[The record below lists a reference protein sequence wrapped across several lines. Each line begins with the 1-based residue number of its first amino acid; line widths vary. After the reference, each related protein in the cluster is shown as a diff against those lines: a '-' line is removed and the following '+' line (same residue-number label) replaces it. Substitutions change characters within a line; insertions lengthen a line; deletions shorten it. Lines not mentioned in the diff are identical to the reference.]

1 MSHDN
6 HEDLH
11 QWVSFEDPH
20 EERTWVLDVTFLTSN
35 WMCIFGNGCKG
46 VLTEDATDLQQG
58 CCSYGAHFVDEADR
72 VRVEEHAQLL
82 GDDEWQFASIARKRG
97 GATKLNRSGER
108 VTRMV
113 DDACIF
119 LNRPG
124 FAKGPGCALHQAA
137 NARGES
143 YLPWKPE
150 VCWQL
155 PLRREDDTDAHGHV
169 TSTVREWKRRD
180 WGEGGKEFHW
190 WCTSDPE
197 AFIAADPVYVRLE
210 EELVELT
217 SQETYDQLVA
227 YIMEIEVAAREH
239 RRVAFLPHPASR
251 RPPNGA

>member
-1 MSHDN
+1 MPRNN

-20 EERTWVLDVTFLTSN
+20 EDRTWVLDVTFLTSN

-46 VLTEDATDLQQG
+46 VMTEDATDLQQG
-58 CCSYGAHFVDEADR
+58 CCSYGAHFVDDADR
-72 VRVEEHAQLL
+72 ARVEEHAELL
-82 GDDEWQFASIARKRG
+82 GDDEWQFAAVARKRG
-97 GATKLNRSGER
+97 GATKKNRSGEV

-137 NARGES
+137 MARGES

-155 PLRREDDTDAHGHV
+155 PLRREDDTDAQGHV

-197 AFIAADPVYVRLE
+197 AFIAADPVYVRLS

-227 YIMEIEVAAREH
+227 HIMEVEVAAREH
-239 RRVAFLPHPASR
+239 RRVAFLPHPATR
-251 RPPNGA
+251 RAPGDA